1 MGGSEREGE
10 GKAGRERL
18 AALPADAWCPP
29 PPAHLSQES
38 SGFRGQV
45 LSTYSAYGME
55 PSRGGQNKIEGSYLV
70 LALQKSSNLASEM
83 EAQN

>member
-1 MGGSEREGE
+1 MGGSAREGE

-29 PPAHLSQES
+29 THLSQES

-55 PSRGGQNKIEGSYLV
+55 PSRGGQNKIECSYLV
-70 LALQKSSNLASEM
+70 LALQESSSLGQEM